1 MKARSTPAIRR
12 QRVQTAHL
20 TGRLKSPATCIL
32 LIALSIAPQPATAAT
47 LQPETVHAWDAY
59 VAATERRI
67 ERELGSSRGFLV
79 SDFLARRSQGEGGAT
94 DGVSIRKALANG
106 AIAVDQMPPASASSK
121 NIETPSGLLSH
132 WRGSVFLPGLSLD
145 GLLQRLQ
152 HPREQGPHQ
161 EDVLALRVIDRAAD
175 RLSLFIRMTRTKIV
189 TVTYDT
195 EHQVTYRRHGPH
207 RASSRSVATRIAEL
221 DGEGHAK
228 PEGDDRGFLWRMN
241 SYWRYE
247 QVPGG
252 VIVEL
257 ESLTL
262 SRDIPLGLGHVVGPL
277 VNRIARESMSRT
289 LDNLRRSHLPA

>member
-1 MKARSTPAIRR
+1 MNARSITARR
-12 QRVQTAHL
+12 
-20 TGRLKSPATCIL
+20 GRPRLASSYVL
-32 LIALSIAPQPATAAT
+32 LVALSLPRAAVAAT
-47 LQPETVHAWDAY
+47 LQPQTAQAWDAY
-59 VAATERRI
+59 IAATEQRI
-67 ERELGSSRGFLV
+67 ERELGSSRSFLV
-79 SDFLARRSQGEGGAT
+79 SDFAKEGA
-94 DGVSIRKALANG
+94 SIRDALANG
-106 AIAVDQMPPASASSK
+106 AIAVDPMPAARVSSK
-121 NIETPSGLLSH
+121 EIETPSGLLSH

-145 GLLQRLQ
+145 ALLHRLQ

-161 EDVLALRVIDRAAD
+161 EDVLALRVLDRAPD

-195 EHQVTYRRHGPH
+195 EHQVTYRRHGPR

-221 DGEGHAK
+221 DGDGHAK
-228 PEGDDRGFLWRMN
+228 PGGHDRGFLWRMN

-262 SRDIPLGLGHVVGPL
+262 SRDIPLGLGHVVRPL

-289 LDNLRRSHLPA
+289 LDNLRRSHTS